1 MPDETRHCPLCDSDW
16 PLVQEV
22 IDAAGG
28 SENVPDVCPSCA
40 LHPPGNPR
48 PHTEIEDREKTAAG
62 DES

>member
-1 MPDETRHCPLCDSDW
+1 
-16 PLVQEV
+16 V